1 MSESPFTERT
11 KIELM
16 ASLSTTA
23 ICALL
28 GAIAGLVGSALG
40 WTLAGMLTLSLSL
53 TLLFLLTPLAGLLR
67 GWVRRKA
74 ESYYYG
80 I

>member
-1 MSESPFTERT
+1 MSNSPFSIRD
-11 KIELM
+11 KIQLM
-16 ASLSTTA
+16 ESICTVPV
-23 ICALL
+23 CALL
-28 GAIAGLVGSALG
+28 GAIAGLVGAALG
-40 WTLAGMLTLSLSL
+40 WGLAGMLTLSLTL

-80 I
+80 T